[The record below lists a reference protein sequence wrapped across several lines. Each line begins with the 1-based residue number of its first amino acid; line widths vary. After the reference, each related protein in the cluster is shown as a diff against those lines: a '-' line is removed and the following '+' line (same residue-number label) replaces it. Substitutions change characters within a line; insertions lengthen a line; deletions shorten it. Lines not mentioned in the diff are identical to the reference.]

1 MIFGSLQGTMV
12 DSKPRAEVPSFL
24 TMHLSLSL
32 LQLACAIYGMLVIN
46 LDFIP
51 CNSVLSESSMA
62 ALLYV
67 VIISQLVDISGILCC
82 ATMFSSRT

>member
-1 MIFGSLQGTMV
+1 MV
-12 DSKPRAEVPSFL
+12 DSKPRAEVPALL
-24 TMHLSLSL
+24 TLHLSLSL
-32 LQLACAIYGMLVIN
+32 LQLACALYGVLVVS

-51 CNSVLSESSMA
+51 CNSVIGESGMT

-67 VIISQLVDISGILCC
+67 VIVSQLVDISGILCC